1 MGKDNVPQGSVSGWD
16 WFPTV
21 FLCLFGLIW
30 FVVGRKILLPTV
42 LNLWTWTHSKVALGL
57 SLTGSSAVDSPQPLP
72 TTPSKPNPCQR
83 CVRATMEHRAKPR
96 EYQKAFPEQGVKPRF
111 LEETPWHFSHEHR
124 MESWDGHLFFSAMNA
139 KLSSWAGRGEPR
151 TPQHRGRCSH
161 FCLFVLKKKTSREK
175 PPKSKPCRSYS
186 LNIVSALQQ

>member
-124 MESWDGHLFFSAMNA
+124 MESWDGIYFFLLWMQSWVAGLGEVNPGHPSTEVGVHISAY
-139 KLSSWAGRGEPR
+139 LSWKR
-151 TPQHRGRCSH
+151 
-161 FCLFVLKKKTSREK
+161 K
-175 PPKSKPCRSYS
+175 PPEKS
-186 LNIVSALQQ
+186 LQSQSPADPTL